1 MYSFRGDYQTMI
13 TAGANNNSP
22 FGFRTT
28 STQTSATPFNYNLNV
43 VNNPVNNYSC
53 NRYYVAKCGDGVIDN
68 INKAGG
74 TDTDGKQ
81 GISTINGFVQWFV
94 PGGIPAEACD
104 M

>member
-1 MYSFRGDYQTMI
+1 MYAFRGDYQTMI
-13 TAGANNNSP
+13 TAGANNSSP

-68 INKAGG
+68 INKA
-74 TDTDGKQ
+74 
-81 GISTINGFVQWFV
+81 
-94 PGGIPAEACD
+94 
-104 M
+104 